1 MSIRIY
7 ELARELKVD
16 NNDVIN
22 VCYQIGISRQS
33 LVQTDGKD
41 RVKRLRAVSLISDE
55 EADRVRNSF
64 AEQLCRKEL
73 RFLRIRIYELA
84 RELGV
89 DTSAVIDACRQI
101 GISRQSRGRSDGE
114 ERAELKLTVL
124 SPISDEE
131 AERVRKFFAE
141 QR

>member
-7 ELARELKVD
+7 ELARELNVD

-64 AEQLCRKEL
+64 AEQSCRKEL

-101 GISRQSRGRSDGE
+101 GISRQSRGRSDGK